1 MIFLF
6 LIAAVVLLDLG
17 LKDTIDEMDQEQFP
31 KELEGSR
38 GWILLY
44 RNHNEGFPFGALK
57 EKNYAYVQN
66 EISEI
71 KKVCGNKILKVII
84 ETCLLTE
91 EEKIKMCEII
101 SRTNADFIKTSTGF
115 SKSGATFDD
124 ITLFSNYI
132 GSDVKIK
139 AAGGIS
145 SFEDGEKFI
154 ALGASR
160 LGTSKLIK
168 IEKSL

>member
-57 EKNYAYVQN
+57 EK
-66 EISEI
+66 
-71 KKVCGNKILKVII
+71 K
-84 ETCLLTE
+84 
-91 EEKIKMCEII
+91 
-101 SRTNADFIKTSTGF
+101 
-115 SKSGATFDD
+115 GA
-124 ITLFSNYI
+124 
-132 GSDVKIK
+132 G
-139 AAGGIS
+139 
-145 SFEDGEKFI
+145 
-154 ALGASR
+154 
-160 LGTSKLIK
+160 
-168 IEKSL
+168 

>member
-57 EKNYAYVQN
+57 EKKELVKMIPLAVV
-66 EISEI
+66 SAA
-71 KKVCGNKILKVII
+71 GILCWMLPRKGQIV
-84 ETCLLTE
+84 
-91 EEKIKMCEII
+91 EKIGLSMVIGGGL
-101 SRTNADFIKTSTGF
+101 SNLYDRLFRGYVVDYF
-115 SKSGATFDD
+115 SIQWKKLKDVVFNLGD
-124 ITLFSNYI
+124 IFVFAGSLILLLRELFC
-132 GSDVKIK
+132 KK
-139 AAGGIS
+139 
-145 SFEDGEKFI
+145 
-154 ALGASR
+154 
-160 LGTSKLIK
+160 
-168 IEKSL
+168 

>member
-57 EKNYAYVQN
+57 EKKELVKMIPPNSGGFCIFPTEKAY
-66 EISEI
+66 I
-71 KKVCGNKILKVII
+71 
-84 ETCLLTE
+84 
-91 EEKIKMCEII
+91 
-101 SRTNADFIKTSTGF
+101 R
-115 SKSGATFDD
+115 
-124 ITLFSNYI
+124 
-132 GSDVKIK
+132 
-139 AAGGIS
+139 
-145 SFEDGEKFI
+145 
-154 ALGASR
+154 
-160 LGTSKLIK
+160 
-168 IEKSL
+168 

>member
-57 EKNYAYVQN
+57 EKQELVKMIPLAVVSAAAG
-66 EISEI
+66 ILCWI
-71 KKVCGNKILKVII
+71 LPKKGQFV
-84 ETCLLTE
+84 
-91 EEKIKMCEII
+91 EKIGLSMVIGGGL
-101 SRTNADFIKTSTGF
+101 SNLYDRLFRG
-115 SKSGATFDD
+115 SG
-124 ITLFSNYI
+124 
-132 GSDVKIK
+132 
-139 AAGGIS
+139 
-145 SFEDGEKFI
+145 
-154 ALGASR
+154 
-160 LGTSKLIK
+160 
-168 IEKSL
+168 